1 MVSWSGFFCT
11 LFMEMAGSLTEICGR
26 RCREDMWEVTVLFL
40 LETVAVELPGIEKLV
55 LRAVE
60 SSV

>member
-1 MVSWSGFFCT
+1 MVSWSEFFCT
-11 LFMEMAGSLTEICGR
+11 LFTEIAGSLTEICGR
-26 RCREDMWEVTVLFL
+26 RCREDMWRDLFL
-40 LETVAVELPGIEKLV
+40 LDSVAVELPGIGKLV